1 MTIGTRFSVPPVSW
15 NAVAW
20 APNEFPNSRIIAPR
34 IAGDRIGSA
43 TCRQYWAGVAP
54 MFSAAS
60 RHSRRSPS
68 RAGAMISTMSGN
80 WKYM

>member
-1 MTIGTRFSVPPVSW
+1 MLSVPPVSW
-15 NAVAW
+15 KAVAC
-20 APNEFPNSRIIAPR
+20 APNELPNSRIIVPR
-34 IAGDRIGSA
+34 IEGARIGRA

-60 RHSRRSPS
+60 RHSRRNPS
-68 RAGAMISTMSGN
+68 SAGAMISTMSGN